1 MLGYSSPR
9 NGFVGRAKERSLF
22 ARWLDDPD
30 APLSIATLTG
40 IGGVGKS
47 TLLSEFMRMGAE
59 RGTAGIWLDGRACVS
74 TPSSFIEYVSSSLSL
89 DTPPGSRSYPLQPLF
104 EASPSRRM
112 LLCIDNFEELRLLE
126 GWFAEAFLPKLP
138 RSGIFVAL
146 ASRPDFSAIWHTNAL
161 TDMTA
166 FAIRLS
172 NFTME
177 ETLSFVRAR
186 VEAPAAAGSLH
197 RMTEGHPLALA
208 LTLEMAAK
216 QGLLK
221 GDESSIVSQRVS
233 AGLLR
238 ELTRPD
244 LLSLIDILTV
254 LETANQ
260 ELLSLIAGAP
270 VPLGD
275 YQALR
280 ELSFVRVTPEGV
292 SLHDVARVHLLRDF
306 KLREPQR
313 YQRLRGDILT
323 LLLGNLRTADKASS
337 RRIAAQIL
345 LLCKDALPAL
355 DRSYADITTDFYA
368 PGIDYYRPDDLPVLH
383 DLIAQWCVYSVE
395 PEQEEM
401 YHRFLDD
408 LAVQSPESMILQ
420 RDAEGIPVGLFINVL
435 LHRDNARMLEPYFAD
450 ELGECFTRPELN
462 VEPDRADTYFPIL
475 AAATDRRADC
485 TREELVGHL
494 ALRGLSMLGEGMRA
508 VLIVTNEHLKHFL
521 TNLGFHMRRARTRQF
536 DFSQGEAHVLTVDL
550 RAGQFAD
557 WVLSFIAKADG
568 PRSETLAPAAPTGR
582 AHPTEAQVRKMLAN
596 LQSPARLD
604 DYVRFATGV
613 RTGMEL
619 KAKLQ
624 WILNDAG
631 SGLGPDDRAVL
642 AAAYVAHPHNTVAAA
657 ERCCMSRSTYFRHLR
672 EAVSQF
678 RHILIHLP

>member
-1 MLGYSSPR
+1 M
-9 NGFVGRAKERSLF
+9 
-22 ARWLDDPD
+22 
-30 APLSIATLTG
+30 
-40 IGGVGKS
+40 
-47 TLLSEFMRMGAE
+47 
-59 RGTAGIWLDGRACVS
+59 
-74 TPSSFIEYVSSSLSL
+74 
-89 DTPPGSRSYPLQPLF
+89 
-104 EASPSRRM
+104 
-112 LLCIDNFEELRLLE
+112 
-126 GWFAEAFLPKLP
+126 
-138 RSGIFVAL
+138 
-146 ASRPDFSAIWHTNAL
+146 
-161 TDMTA
+161 
-166 FAIRLS
+166 
-172 NFTME
+172 
-177 ETLSFVRAR
+177 
-186 VEAPAAAGSLH
+186 
-197 RMTEGHPLALA
+197 
-208 LTLEMAAK
+208 
-216 QGLLK
+216 
-221 GDESSIVSQRVS
+221 
-233 AGLLR
+233 
-238 ELTRPD
+238 
-244 LLSLIDILTV
+244 
-254 LETANQ
+254 
-260 ELLSLIAGAP
+260 
-270 VPLGD
+270 
-275 YQALR
+275 
-280 ELSFVRVTPEGV
+280 
-292 SLHDVARVHLLRDF
+292 ARVHLLRDF

-568 PRSETLAPAAPTGR
+568 PPFGDAGPRGPYGESASHGSAGAQDARQPSIAGQAGR
-582 AHPTEAQVRKMLAN
+582 LRQVRDGRPDRHGAEGEAAVDLERCGLGTRSGRSGGTRCRLRRASPQYGSGRRA
-596 LQSPARLD
+596 LLHEPVHLLPPSAGGRLPISAYSHSPALTGGRL
-604 DYVRFATGV
+604 
-613 RTGMEL
+613 M
-619 KAKLQ
+619 
-624 WILNDAG
+624 
-631 SGLGPDDRAVL
+631 
-642 AAAYVAHPHNTVAAA
+642 
-657 ERCCMSRSTYFRHLR
+657 RS
-672 EAVSQF
+672 
-678 RHILIHLP
+678 